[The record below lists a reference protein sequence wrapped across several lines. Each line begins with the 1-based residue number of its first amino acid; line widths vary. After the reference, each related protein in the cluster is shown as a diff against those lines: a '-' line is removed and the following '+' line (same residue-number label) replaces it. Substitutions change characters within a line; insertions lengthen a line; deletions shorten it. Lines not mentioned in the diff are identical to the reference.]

1 MCLFPAHS
9 QFWSYVI
16 DCMFLWMR
24 GPGLGLR
31 GTANHLKLHRRFDKS
46 VRAIVFPGGEFGVFP
61 LVFPLSA
68 TASRLESK
76 LLRAFQKGHTAH
88 PPLTELGFH
97 SPHFPLRW
105 RRKQSGTIRG
115 HSWRLSSVCPAATM
129 APSSLASWFSAPD
142 QEKTKTQKLDW
153 SRDTGQEV
161 GETFKCCASF
171 ITQQSLS
178 TGCETLLVGSQAS
191 KC

>member
-9 QFWSYVI
+9 PFWSYVI
-16 DCMFLWMR
+16 YCIFLWMR
-24 GPGLGLR
+24 GPWLGLR
-31 GTANHLKLHRRFDKS
+31 RTANHLKLYRFDKS
-46 VRAIVFPGGEFGVFP
+46 VRAIVFPGGDFGVFP

-76 LLRAFQKGHTAH
+76 LLRAFQEGHMAH
-88 PPLTELGFH
+88 PPLTELGFQ

-115 HSWRLSSVCPAATM
+115 HSWRLSSVCPAATT
-129 APSSLASWFSAPD
+129 APSRLVSWFSAPD
-142 QEKTKTQKLDW
+142 LEKTRTQKLDW
-153 SRDTGQEV
+153 SRDTDQEV

-171 ITQQSLS
+171 ITQQSPS
-178 TGCETLLVGSQAS
+178 AGCETLLVGSQAS
-191 KC
+191 EC